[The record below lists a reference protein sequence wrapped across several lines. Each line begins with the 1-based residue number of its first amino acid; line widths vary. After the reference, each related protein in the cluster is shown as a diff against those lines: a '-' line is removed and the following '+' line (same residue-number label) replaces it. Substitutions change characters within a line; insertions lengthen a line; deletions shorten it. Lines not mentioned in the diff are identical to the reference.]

1 VPFVLRIGGQR
12 IPAQIVGL
20 LAADSFLTS
29 FALLI
34 AITVRFRNAESA
46 LHYLRSPYTVPRFLV
61 VVLTYLLALY
71 YNDLYNSEVIW
82 QRSELYFRLFQALG
96 SACLALAILYYFFPD
111 WSLGRGVAGLAA
123 LAILAFTFSWRLFW
137 ERTGRQ
143 LTNPERVLVLGTG
156 AEGISLVRE
165 ILTRPELHMKVV
177 GFLDEKGENIGRSLV
192 NPGIIGAASD
202 VEEIVRREKVD
213 RVVLSLMERRGGTP
227 VRQLLNLKF
236 AGIGVEDA
244 HRVYETLS
252 GRIFLQRLSPSWLI
266 LSDGFRKSEFQ
277 LASKRLFDLV
287 VSACLL
293 VVLLPLMAL
302 VAVCIWLETGRPILF
317 RQKRT
322 GLHGKD
328 FEILK
333 FRSMRQDAEK
343 HGPQWASANDERI
356 TRIGR
361 FIRNFRLDELPQLI
375 NVFRGDMSLV
385 GPRPERPIFCAMLE
399 EKIPFF
405 AQRHSVRPGI
415 TGWAQI
421 KYQYGA
427 SIEESWTKLEYELFY
442 IKHMSLTLDLAI
454 LFETVKVVFSGRGA
468 K

>member
-1 VPFVLRIGGQR
+1 MLRIGGQR
-12 IPAQIVGL
+12 IPTQILGL
-20 LAADSFLTS
+20 LAADALLTS
-29 FALLI
+29 VGLLI
-34 AITVRFRNAESA
+34 AIGLRFRNLATA
-46 LHYLRSPYTVPRFLV
+46 LQYLHSPNTVPRFLI
-61 VVLTYLLALY
+61 VVLTCLLALY
-71 YNDLYNSEVIW
+71 YNDLYDGEVIC
-82 QRSELYFRLFQALG
+82 QRSELYFRLFRALG
-96 SACLALAILYYFFPD
+96 SACLAFAILYFFFPD
-111 WSLGRGVAGLAA
+111 WSLGRGVAALAA
-123 LAILAFTFSWRLFW
+123 LAILVLTFSWRVVW
-137 ERTGRQ
+137 EHSGRV
-143 LTNPERVLVLGTG
+143 LTSPERVLVLGTG
-156 AEGISLVRE
+156 AEGVSLVRE
-165 ILTRPELHMKVV
+165 ILARPELYMKVV

-192 NPGIIGAASD
+192 NPGVIGAASD

-213 RVVLSLMERRGGTP
+213 RVILSLMERRGGTP
-227 VRQLLNLKF
+227 ARQLLNLKF
-236 AGIGVEDA
+236 AGVAVEDA

-252 GRIFLQRLSPSWLI
+252 GRICLQRLSPSWLI

-277 LASKRLFDLV
+277 LATKRVFDLV

-293 VVLLPLMAL
+293 AIALPVMIL
-302 VAVCIWLETGRPILF
+302 VAIAIWLESGGPILF

-322 GLHGKD
+322 GLHGKE

-343 HGPQWASANDERI
+343 DGPQWAAANDDRI
-356 TRIGR
+356 TRVGR
-361 FIRNFRLDELPQLI
+361 FIRNVRLDELPQLI

-385 GPRPERPIFCAMLE
+385 GPRPERPVFCAMLE

-421 KYQYGA
+421 KFQYGA

>member
-1 VPFVLRIGGQR
+1 MLRIGGQR
-12 IPAQIVGL
+12 IPTQIISL
-20 LAADSFLTS
+20 LAADALLTS
-29 FALLI
+29 LGFLI
-34 AITVRFRNAESA
+34 AISLRFRNVEAA
-46 LHYLRSPYTVPRFLV
+46 LRYLHSPNTLLRFLV
-61 VVLTYLLALY
+61 IVMTCLLALY
-71 YNDLYNSEVIW
+71 YNDLYNGEVIC
-82 QRSELYFRLFQALG
+82 QRSELYFRLFRAIG
-96 SACLALAILYYFFPD
+96 SACLALGTLYFFFPE
-111 WSLGRGVAGLAA
+111 WSFGRGVAA
-123 LAILAFTFSWRLFW
+123 LAVLTILALTFVWRLTW
-137 ERTGRQ
+137 ERAGRS

-156 AEGISLVRE
+156 SEGISLVRE
-165 ILTRPELHMKVV
+165 ILARPELHMKVV

-192 NPGIIGAASD
+192 NPGIIGAAGD

-227 VRQLLNLKF
+227 ARQLLNLKF
-236 AGIGVEDA
+236 AGVTVEDA
-244 HRVYETLS
+244 HRFYETLS
-252 GRIFLQRLSPSWLI
+252 GRICLQRLSPSWLI

-277 LASKRLFDLV
+277 LAAKRVFDLV
-287 VSACLL
+287 VSACLI
-293 VVLLPLMAL
+293 VLTLPITILLAL
-302 VAVCIWLETGRPILF
+302 TIWLESGGPVLF

-322 GLHGKD
+322 GLHGKE

-343 HGPQWASANDERI
+343 DGPQWAAANDNRI
-356 TRIGR
+356 TRVGR
-361 FIRNFRLDELPQLI
+361 FIRNMRLDELPQLI

-385 GPRPERPIFCAMLE
+385 GPRPERPVFCAMLE

-421 KYQYGA
+421 KFQYGA

-442 IKHMSLTLDLAI
+442 IKHMSVTLDLAI
-454 LFETVKVVFSGRGA
+454 LFETVKVVLSGRGA